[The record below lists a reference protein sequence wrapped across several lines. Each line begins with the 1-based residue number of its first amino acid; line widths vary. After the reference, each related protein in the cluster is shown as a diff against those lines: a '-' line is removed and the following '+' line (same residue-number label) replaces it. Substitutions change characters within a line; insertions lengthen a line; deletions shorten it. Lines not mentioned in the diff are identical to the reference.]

1 MAGSR
6 LGSSQPSGIQEV
18 TLGVEEGK
26 CLGSPHGGAF
36 VSLRTGY
43 HTGEAGD

>member
-6 LGSSQPSGIQEV
+6 LASGRPSGIQAV

-26 CLGSPHGGAF
+26 CLRSPGHLMDEQLF
-36 VSLRTGY
+36 P
-43 HTGEAGD
+43 

>member
-18 TLGVEEGK
+18 TLGVEEGTF
-26 CLGSPHGGAF
+26 LGSPGHLMDEQLF
-36 VSLRTGY
+36 P
-43 HTGEAGD
+43 